1 MLFGWPYDPDDR
13 PVSSGARVTVVARE
27 QMLQKGVNFSMFV
40 PAELDVFL
48 EGKVTRAAGLSSGMK
63 SGNCFELDTVELFTR
78 LLCWHG
84 RRNHTTTEMWRNG
97 TLVLRKRRQGSPH
110 TGGKPRKITRMSAQK
125 PVAMLMS
132 EWVTDLYR
140 IAKLNLRPTGPIGA
154 TGLLQALYF
163 GREFTYHDV
172 LNCSRRR
179 FGVLLWRRA
188 FKTHATL
195 SSHCC
200 N

>member
-40 PAELDVFL
+40 PAELDIFL
-48 EGKVTRAAGLSSGMK
+48 EGKVTRAAGLFSGMK

-97 TLVLRKRRQGSPH
+97 TLVLRKRRQEAAKV
-110 TGGKPRKITRMSAQK
+110 GKST
-125 PVAMLMS
+125 
-132 EWVTDLYR
+132 
-140 IAKLNLRPTGPIGA
+140 
-154 TGLLQALYF
+154 LLF
-163 GREFTYHDV
+163 
-172 LNCSRRR
+172 
-179 FGVLLWRRA
+179 
-188 FKTHATL
+188 
-195 SSHCC
+195 
-200 N
+200 